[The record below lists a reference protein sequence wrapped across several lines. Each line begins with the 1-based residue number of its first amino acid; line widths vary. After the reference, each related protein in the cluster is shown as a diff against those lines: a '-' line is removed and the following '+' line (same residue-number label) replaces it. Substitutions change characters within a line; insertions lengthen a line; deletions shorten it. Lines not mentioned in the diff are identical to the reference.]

1 MNQLGFVDID
11 EINDD
16 LFLHYTSIEN
26 LDSISIN
33 GLQPKIGK
41 NSKVIEK
48 TKKSFLLKVKRVL

>member
-11 EINDD
+11 VINDD

-48 TKKSFLLKVKRVL
+48 KKSFLLKVKRVL